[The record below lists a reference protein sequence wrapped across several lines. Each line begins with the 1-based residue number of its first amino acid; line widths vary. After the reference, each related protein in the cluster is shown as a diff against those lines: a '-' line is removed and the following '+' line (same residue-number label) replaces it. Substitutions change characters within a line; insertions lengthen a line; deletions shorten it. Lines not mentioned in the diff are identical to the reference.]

1 MKILQLIQKPQPRG
15 AETFAAQLSDNL
27 SKLGHTSELLA
38 IFDSPDSYKYS
49 KPYQL
54 LEANPNARLWDR
66 QGWKNLSEVIQTKEP
81 DIIQA
86 NAGDTLKY
94 AVFSKLLY
102 RWKQPIVFRN
112 ASTLSSYIKSPVQKL
127 YNGFLYNKTDAIASV
142 SHHSKEDLIRLYP
155 GLNLKATTIPIG
167 LEGKKGVKNPFTG
180 NYAQQI
186 NLVHV
191 GGFSFEKNHEGL
203 LRIFRSVVKKH
214 SNAHLWLVGDG
225 PLRKS
230 IEEKTT
236 ELNLLDSVHFTG
248 FVNNPLDYI
257 AHAQLLLL
265 PSIIEGLPGVIL
277 EAMLYN
283 TPVVA
288 YNVGGIREIIEHK
301 KTGWLIEPRDEK
313 LFAQSVNE
321 VLNLR
326 DTEKQQITSSA
337 SKLVVEHYMNLHI
350 ADKFIKLYEQV
361 LSNR

>member
-15 AETFAAQLSDNL
+15 AEIFAAQLSDNL
-27 SKLGHTSELLA
+27 SMLGHTSELLA

-49 KPYQL
+49 KPHQL
-54 LEANPNARLWDR
+54 LEANPSARLWDR
-66 QGWKNLSEVIQTKEP
+66 QGWKNLSEVIQTKKP
-81 DIIQA
+81 DIVQA

-102 RWKQPIVFRN
+102 KWKQPIVFRN

-127 YNGFLYNKTDAIASV
+127 YNGFLYRKTDAIASV
-142 SHHSKEDLIRLYP
+142 SNHSKEDLVRLYP
-155 GLNLKATTIPIG
+155 GLNLKTTTIPIG
-167 LEGKKGVKNPFTG
+167 LEDKQAVKNPFAG
-180 NYAQQI
+180 NQEQQV

-203 LRIFRSVVKKH
+203 LRIFQSVVKKH

-225 PLRKS
+225 PSRKS
-230 IEEKTT
+230 IEEKAK
-236 ELNLLDSVHFTG
+236 ELNLLGSVHFTG

-257 AHAQLLLL
+257 AHAQGLLL

-277 EAMLYN
+277 EAMLYE

-288 YNVGGIREIIEHK
+288 YNVGGIREIVKHK
-301 KTGWLIEPRDEK
+301 KTGWLIEPGDE
-313 LFAQSVNE
+313 LTFAQSVNN

-326 DTEKQQITSSA
+326 NAEKQQITSA
-337 SKLVVEHYMNLHI
+337 ALNLVKENYMNLGI
-350 ADKFIKLYEQV
+350 AERFVLLYEQ
-361 LSNR
+361 LLNKK